1 MHDLEIDQ
9 TRTPGFLVIDYVRH
23 GGIAMRPRA
32 AKFITPELMGAAI
45 LFGG

>member
-9 TRTPGFLVIDYVRH
+9 KRAPGLLVIDYVRH
-23 GGIAMRPRA
+23 GGIAVRPQA

-45 LFGG
+45 LIGG